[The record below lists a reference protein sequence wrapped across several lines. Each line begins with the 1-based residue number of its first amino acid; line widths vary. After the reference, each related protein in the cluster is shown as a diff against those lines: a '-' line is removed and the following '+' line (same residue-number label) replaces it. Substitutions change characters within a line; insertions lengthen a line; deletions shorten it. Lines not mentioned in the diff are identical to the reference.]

1 MYHILEGTLN
11 SMTVLM
17 LLNIWVM
24 LVRQGSPS
32 LALLSQ
38 HTIPVVPPHCLE
50 LACTKRE
57 KKTVQ
62 IFFANRKAHDA
73 DTSSQASELFNFYPR
88 DLQGLHIQ
96 GTK

>member
-1 MYHILEGTLN
+1 
-11 SMTVLM
+11 MTVLM

-62 IFFANRKAHDA
+62 IFFANRKAQDA
-73 DTSSQASELFNFYPR
+73 DTCVKPASSSSFIHETFNDYIYRAQNRLRF
-88 DLQGLHIQ
+88 D
-96 GTK
+96 